1 VSAGGHRE
9 EARVQ
14 VPTKNVGW
22 WTVAMVCWWG
32 LWGLAVTGVLM
43 ERACGRSGPDVRA
56 LAALAPGSSA
66 EAPPLD
72 PGETV
77 PPGFAL
83 SGPIVCAGSG
93 DVRIERKYIKSDG
106 DGVSVL
112 GSCDVTI
119 VDSVISAKGAAIH
132 LAGSGDVD
140 VRKTAMSGNIGVR
153 ILGSGDVDLE
163 GCTVVGRSN
172 AFVLRGSG
180 DVNAESCHVEGGTD
194 ARGSGEVVD
203 GGGNT
208 FR

>member
-1 VSAGGHRE
+1 
-9 EARVQ
+9 VQ
-14 VPTKNVGW
+14 VPVKSVGW

-32 LWGLAVTGVLM
+32 LWGLAVTGALM
-43 ERACGRSGPDVRA
+43 ERACGKSGPHADDPRT
-56 LAALAPGSSA
+56 SA

-93 DVRIERKYIKSDG
+93 DVRVERKYVKSDG

-132 LAGSGDVD
+132 VAGSGDVE
-140 VRKTAMSGNIGVR
+140 VRKSALNGDVGVR

-163 GCTVVGRSN
+163 GCTVVGKSN

-180 DVNAESCHVEGGTD
+180 DVNAEECHVEGGTD